1 MPDEKLARALRARIR
16 RKILKLIIEHGKMSV
31 HQIAEELKV
40 TEYTAS
46 RHLKLLYDLGILE
59 YEMKPP
65 EKFYYVRIP
74 EIEELLEVYD
84 RVVSVL
90 AEKG

>member
-16 RKILKLIIEHGKMSV
+16 REILRLIMKRGKMSV
-31 HQIAEELKV
+31 HQIAEELKI

-59 YEMKPP
+59 YEMRPP
-65 EKFYYVRIP
+65 EKFYYVKIP
-74 EIEELLEVYD
+74 EIRELLEVYD
-84 RVVSVL
+84 RVVSIL
-90 AEKG
+90 AGEK